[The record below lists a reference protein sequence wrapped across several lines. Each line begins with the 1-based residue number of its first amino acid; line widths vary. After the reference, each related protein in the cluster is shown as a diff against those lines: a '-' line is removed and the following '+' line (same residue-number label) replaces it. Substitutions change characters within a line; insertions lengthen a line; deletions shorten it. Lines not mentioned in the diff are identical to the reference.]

1 MADVYICL
9 IWNDLGYG
17 MEWLVVAVIV
27 GFLYYRFVLVKG
39 GNLKFW
45 KLANA
50 HPEEA
55 YSFFSANDCF
65 VVFESEPPGGY
76 RASLL
81 AGEWDGPFK
90 LSVPSKGRVVTI
102 YGRVP
107 EYENAQ
113 ENFIRSVQ

>member
-1 MADVYICL
+1 
-9 IWNDLGYG
+9 
-17 MEWLVVAVIV
+17 MEWIVVAIVV
-27 GFLYYRFVLVKG
+27 GFLYYHFVLVKG

-45 KLANA
+45 KVVNA

-55 YSFFSANDCF
+55 YSFFKANDCF

-76 RASLL
+76 RASLP

-90 LSVPSKGRVVTI
+90 LPVPSKGQVVTV
-102 YGRVP
+102 YGHVP
-107 EYENAQ
+107 EYQNAQ